1 MNHGHGITT
10 VIMLVLAAIGFVVV
24 TVGNNRNADEAREN
38 KQRYKM
44 EIRAAT
50 KECLDSVRG
59 IQQVQNFNANEI
71 VNSCNEYA
79 LKLYG
84 AKY

>member
-10 VIMLVLAAIGFVVV
+10 VIMLVLATVGFVVV
-24 TVGNNRNADEAREN
+24 TVGNKRNFDEAQEN

-44 EIRAAT
+44 EIRKT
-50 KECLDSVRG
+50 TNECLSSVRSNP
-59 IQQVQNFNANEI
+59 QVQNFNANEI
-71 VNSCNEYA
+71 VNSCTEYA